1 MAGARVRSTV
11 RTTRAPSEESHQEI
25 TAVFLGD
32 VLKRF
37 TWAALVAATAVL
49 GTLLASGTAQAAD
62 PVDTLHASA
71 GPDGILVVANEPMP
85 GFVAHLRK
93 KGSETRIRTVKDF
106 VYTEGCRSCDV
117 SYKSDALRFA
127 DLGLYTVDVEYK
139 GTQGERIL
147 RKAVAELD
155 YRALADFENQTTSK
169 TVSLDSL
176 DTTVSADLIARDP
189 RDGKVTPLAGRKVI
203 VTLEGQSKTV
213 STDAA
218 GHLSVPVNFKGTE
231 QSAWIWL
238 EFASTEHGS
247 DAQEAGPRVER
258 QPVNITLDEGSRS
271 VTAPYG
277 NYATVSGTIT
287 RTAADGT
294 RKPIATP
301 MRLVID
307 NRSLFAFASDATGRF
322 TKAGK
327 VLKSSTWS
335 VAAGYNQQWYDYRTY
350 VELGATVTAGTAF
363 DSVALSVDRDRKV
376 SGQAFLAQHAT
387 SAAPGP
393 AKVEV
398 QYSADG
404 RTGWSTRKTV
414 DTVINKYFSLPTLEN
429 APVDGYWRLRYA
441 GTPELHGST
450 SKPVRLTRTVTAVA
464 DFNAKPEPVRKGQYL
479 TLTGALKQRAASATT
494 WRPYAAK
501 TVRFYFKP
509 AGTGTSYAYM
519 GSTTSAADGTF
530 TRRFIAQQ
538 DGTWQARFHDEGTTH
553 FASSSS
559 GDYVDVTG

>member
-1 MAGARVRSTV
+1 M
-11 RTTRAPSEESHQEI
+11 SHQEI
-25 TAVFLGD
+25 TRRFLGD

-37 TWAALVAATAVL
+37 TSAALVAAGAVL

-62 PVDTLHASA
+62 PVGTISA
-71 GPDGILVVANEPMP
+71 YARPDGIAITTANPMP
-85 GFVAHLRK
+85 AFVAHIRK
-93 KGSETRIRTVKDF
+93 KGSDTRIQTVKDF
-106 VYTEGCRSCDV
+106 VYTEGCRSCSV
-117 SYKSDALRFA
+117 SYQSGPLRFA

-139 GTQGERIL
+139 GTTGERIL

-155 YRALADFENQTTSK
+155 YRALADFENHTTSK

-189 RDGKVTPLAGRKVI
+189 RDGKVTPLVGRKVT
-203 VTLEGQSKTV
+203 VVGEGQSKTV

-218 GHLSVPVNFKGTE
+218 GHVSVPVNFKGTE
-231 QSAWIWL
+231 QSAWVRL
-238 EFASTEHGS
+238 EFVSTDHGS

-277 NYATVSGTIT
+277 TYATVGGTIT

-294 RKPIATP
+294 RKPVATP

-335 VAAGYNQQWYDYRTY
+335 IAAGYNQQWLDYRTN

-363 DSVALSVDRDRKV
+363 ESVSLRVDRDRKV
-376 SGQAFLAQHAT
+376 SGQATLVQHAT

-414 DTVINKYFSLPTLEN
+414 DAVVNRYFDLPSLEN

-450 SKPVRLTRTVTAVA
+450 SEPVRLTRTVTAVA

-509 AGTGTSYAYM
+509 AGTGTSYGYV

-530 TRRFIAQQ
+530 SRRFTARQ
-538 DGTWQARFHDEGTTH
+538 DGTWQARFYDDGTTH
-553 FASSSS
+553 FASS
-559 GDYVDVTG
+559 GREDYVDVTG